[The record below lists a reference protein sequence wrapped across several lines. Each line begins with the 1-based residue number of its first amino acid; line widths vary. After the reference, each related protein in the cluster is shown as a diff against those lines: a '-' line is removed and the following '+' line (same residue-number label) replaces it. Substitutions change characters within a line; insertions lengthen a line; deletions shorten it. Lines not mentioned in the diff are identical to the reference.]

1 MPHAAPSQPAAGR
14 DKRSQAEET
23 FNPEEQRLNDILE
36 TLPGYLVL
44 MTPDYHVTFANR
56 FFRERFGEAHGR
68 RCYEYLF
75 ERSQPCEVCE
85 TYKVLQ
91 TMSPGRWEWTGPDG
105 RIYDVYDFPFTD
117 GNGSSMIL
125 EMGIDITEQKRT
137 EAQLREMVLF
147 PTLNPDGVLQ
157 VDKTGLIRKINPAA
171 AQMGFSVGAHLTEV
185 MPGLHELD
193 LQTCIAMGTTERVYE
208 TQLGERFLSWIV
220 RGAPELGLAFL
231 YSKDITVR
239 KQAMQDLVRA
249 TELQNRFFDSIDVHI
264 AYMDRNFNFI
274 RVNTAYAKADG
285 RPREFF
291 VGKNHFELYP
301 NPENQEIFR
310 RVIEMGIPFSVY
322 EKPFEYPEQPE
333 RGVTYWDWNVQPVM
347 GGLDGAVDG
356 IVLSLLDVTERVRAQ
371 SQQKATEERLR
382 TLSRRL
388 VEIQENERLYISREL
403 HDEAGQLLT
412 LLRLDLITL
421 EAQVHQPE
429 VILKKIADME
439 KTLNAI
445 SESLRNVALALRPA
459 SLDHLGLVPA
469 LRQHLE
475 SVGERYKLKIGFES
489 EGFQERLP
497 ANIETELYRIAQEA
511 LTNIVRHAQASR
523 VDVMLTVHDKKL
535 VVMIADDGNGFD
547 LEKVPDSGHLGLFG
561 MRERAE
567 MIGGQLLIESKP
579 GKGTTV
585 MVKVAYDNSVNDQG

>member
-1 MPHAAPSQPAAGR
+1 MNPKSSLPHATPSHPV
-14 DKRSQAEET
+14 
-23 FNPEEQRLNDILE
+23 EEQRLNDILE
-36 TLPGYLVL
+36 ALPGYLVL
-44 MTPDYHVTFANR
+44 LTPDYHVTFANR

-75 ERSQPCEVCE
+75 EHSQSCEVCE

-91 TMSPGRWEWTGPDG
+91 TMEPGRWEWTGPDG
-105 RIYDVYDFPFTD
+105 HIYDVYDFPFRDT
-117 GNGSSMIL
+117 NGSTMIL
-125 EMGIDITEQKRT
+125 EMGMDVTEQKRT
-137 EAQLREMVLF
+137 EAQLRELVLF

-171 AQMGFSVGAHLTEV
+171 AQMGFSVGVHLTKV
-185 MPGLHELD
+185 IPDLHELD
-193 LQTCIAMGTTERVYE
+193 LQACIAAGTTERVYE
-208 TQLGERFLSWIV
+208 TQLGERFLSWSV

-231 YSKDITVR
+231 YSKDITAR
-239 KQAMQDLVRA
+239 KQAMQELVRA

-274 RVNTAYAKADG
+274 RVNNAYAKADG

-291 VGKNHFELYP
+291 VGKSHFELYP
-301 NPENQEIFR
+301 NTENQEIFQ
-310 RVIEMGIPFSVY
+310 RVVATGIPFSVY
-322 EKPFEYPEQPE
+322 EKPFEYPEHPE
-333 RGVTYWDWNVQPVM
+333 RGVTYWDWSVQPVM
-347 GGLDGAVDG
+347 GLDGAVEG

-371 SQQKATEERLR
+371 AQQKATEERLR

-403 HDEAGQLLT
+403 HDEVGQLLT
-412 LLRLDLITL
+412 LLRLDLVTL
-421 EAQVHQPE
+421 ESQAYQPQA
-429 VILKKIADME
+429 VLKKVADME

-475 SVGERYKLKIGFES
+475 SIGERYKLETGFES
-489 EGFQERLP
+489 GEFQERLP

-523 VDVMLTVHDKKL
+523 VDMTLTVRDKKL
-535 VVMIADDGNGFD
+535 IVMIADDGTGFD
-547 LEKVPDSGHLGLFG
+547 PEKVPDTGHLGLFS

-567 MIGGQLLIESKP
+567 MIGGQFLIESKP

-585 MVKVAYDNSVNDQG
+585 MVKIAYDNPASHQE